1 VLKGIAVK
9 IKQFSIWINKEDADG
24 LEVFLQ
30 ILGVM
35 FMLGL
40 IAGLFIS
47 LGLYFG
53 FNILTSI

>member
-9 IKQFSIWINKEDADG
+9 IKQFIVWVNKEDAEG

-40 IAGLFIS
+40 IVGLFIS

-53 FNILTSI
+53 FSILSSI